1 MSNTLLDVPANTP
14 PHLIHRSQRWRDRRA
29 SFLLPDSVI
38 DPSEYAVDVI
48 SKSDAASFVADHH
61 YLRTCPPGV
70 MAVGL
75 FRNSKPSSRLVGVTL
90 FSNPMNAAAIPL
102 HTGLPATAGVELGRL
117 VLLDEVATNGES
129 FLLSRAFKL
138 LRRSRPQ
145 LEAITAY
152 SDPTPRFAP
161 DGTLTHKGH
170 VGHCYTAL
178 MGPRCYRGQRPK
190 RRVLIT
196 PDGQVFPDR
205 TLSKIR
211 NSERG
216 SAYATDALLR
226 LGAPRPTSAD
236 LRAWVADLI
245 SAGFLAQ
252 RWAAGVHAYSF
263 PLTRAARRAAA
274 HLPSPPPPTRAPLGP
289 RGDVTALPLFGR

>member
-138 LRRSRPQ
+138 LSPH
-145 LEAITAY
+145 
-152 SDPTPRFAP
+152 SP
-161 DGTLTHKGH
+161 
-170 VGHCYTAL
+170 
-178 MGPRCYRGQRPK
+178 
-190 RRVLIT
+190 
-196 PDGQVFPDR
+196 
-205 TLSKIR
+205 SK
-211 NSERG
+211 S
-216 SAYATDALLR
+216 
-226 LGAPRPTSAD
+226 
-236 LRAWVADLI
+236 LI
-245 SAGFLAQ
+245 SL
-252 RWAAGVHAYSF
+252 S
-263 PLTRAARRAAA
+263 
-274 HLPSPPPPTRAPLGP
+274 
-289 RGDVTALPLFGR
+289 